1 MIKTIDF
8 HIPELDSMKKYPQ
21 TLYYR
26 GNLDLLKKKKISIV
40 GSRKPNQYA
49 KQLIHQISAKLSSAG
64 NVIVSGG
71 ALGIDTIAHKAAGLN
86 NTIMVAG
93 TGLDKRYPAINKHM
107 IQEIETTGLII
118 SQFEPGVPS
127 NRYNFPLRN
136 ELVVSLS
143 DILIVAYADINSG
156 TMRSVEYA
164 LNMGKEIYVLP
175 HRLGESDGTNMLLQN
190 NQAKAIY
197 NLDAFINM
205 FADGNINA
213 TQNDSFLE
221 YCQINPTY
229 DEAINK
235 FGAKVFEYE
244 LEGKIVIENGRIIL
258 PLS

>member
-1 MIKTIDF
+1 MIKTIKF
-8 HIPELDSMKKYPQ
+8 HIPELNSMKKYPEA
-21 TLYYR
+21 LYYK
-26 GNLDLLKKKKISIV
+26 GNLELLDKPKVSIV

-49 KQLIHQISAKLSSAG
+49 KHLIHQISAKLSSAG

-107 IQEIETTGLII
+107 IQEIETAGLVI
-118 SQFEPGVPS
+118 SQFESGIPS

-197 NLDAFINM
+197 NLDEFINI
-205 FADGNINA
+205 FADDVSSN
-213 TQNDSFLE
+213 QNDPFLE
-221 YCQINPTY
+221 YCQTNPIY

-235 FGAKVFEYE
+235 FEAKVFEYE
-244 LEGKIVIENGRIIL
+244 LEGKIVVKNGRVYCTIK
-258 PLS
+258 